1 MRTRHAILA
10 LSLTLTSLAAAQAAP
25 NPEADFQN
33 ALNGGEAQIQ
43 AAAALVSIGEASNFS
58 SAMESRVPS
67 PTPNDPHWV
76 VQNLQGQKQETK
88 VWCWAAASRILM
100 SAVVKDLPKQCEIVG
115 RELGIDC
122 CKSISLKCLV
132 TADVSEALKKN
143 GYNAVKAQPDF
154 YKAVDSIKKGH
165 PVAITHYYNQGTS
178 YSNAHVDVAYA
189 AYFKDNDY
197 YLQLFDPYTGNILY
211 WSKDYVKGNLQWI
224 NMTTLK

>member
-33 ALNGGEAQIQ
+33 ALNGGAAQIQ
-43 AAAALVSIGEASNFS
+43 AAAALVNIGEALNFS

-88 VWCWAAASRILM
+88 VWCWAAASRMLM
-100 SAVVKDLPKQCEIVG
+100 SKVVKDLPKQCEIVG

-132 TADVSEALKKN
+132 TGDVSEALRKY
-143 GYNAVKAQPDF
+143 GYNAVEAQPDF
-154 YKAVDSIKKGH
+154 YKAVDSIKKGN
-165 PVAITHYYNQGTS
+165 PVAIGHFNRQGSMDFT
-178 YSNAHVDVAYA
+178 AHVVVAYA

-197 YLQLFDPYTGNILY
+197 YLQLFDPYTGNILH